1 MSASL
6 LLTQLPEELFQ
17 RLQDAATHHQHSIED
32 EVLLCLHK
40 VLMPIA
46 TTEEMVARTHE
57 LRQQFVCDEGRLADA
72 IKRLEEGDPCLL

>member
-1 MSASL
+1 
-6 LLTQLPEELFQ
+6 
-17 RLQDAATHHQHSIED
+17 
-32 EVLLCLHK
+32 
-40 VLMPIA
+40 MPIA

>member
-17 RLQDAATHHQHSIED
+17 RLQAAANTRQHSIEA
-32 EVLLCLHK
+32 EALLCLHK
-40 VLMPIA
+40 ALMPIA
-46 TTEEMVARTHE
+46 TTEELIARTHE

>member
-1 MSASL
+1 MQPL
-6 LLTQLPEELFQ
+6 LRMEEKKST
-17 RLQDAATHHQHSIED
+17 DKEEA
-32 EVLLCLHK
+32 LLCLHK